1 MTMKVE
7 RQHKEGTSR
16 VIQQSRGGGR
26 NIVDNRSCNLEQ
38 ASLIASLQR
47 SPYREPIAQNSP
59 YQLKT
64 AVIQCG
70 FGDFFKGLVKY
81 YGPAMASIIF
91 GAVAGVTGAIV
102 GGSDGAIEGATL
114 GVRAGRMIG
123 TQHSNKCMAN
133 DRRLRQE
140 IRRNYN
146 IDVSPDIGGPILE
159 KINYVLSILPES
171 STKSNPKLKEINTEG
186 VGNASL
192 YDYEKETLG
201 IHNPMN
207 ISDLLYSSLGKSL
220 EVLRDIM
227 DRGSGYDYNT
237 KTDKKYGLKSKD
249 RKIMAG
255 VSDAN
260 SQELL
265 LDWTI
270 RHEIGHSVDKKLGWE
285 NTCSHESMFGA
296 WRKYN
301 KYYVFRKFANRDMYD
316 MRNRKIWV
324 QDKGNSSSFRS
335 KLLLVFGDYLK
346 DPDLEYYVRF
356 KHIEGKMN
364 CLKKNMELINMRD
377 EKETRKEKQR
387 WILNSFGEGKLLGE
401 EEPED
406 RVYKLRRIDC
416 FLALMKFIE
425 GDELN
430 NSCLL
435 KFIKKNSLK
444 KKLDKCKRSIEIAEN
459 QPWMF
464 NDCCEKDLK
473 VGACV
478 YMRDGYGE
486 WVSFLSS
493 ARMYAV
499 SNYQFSA
506 PCEWFAEAFAAY
518 YNPVEGAES
527 RLRLDPE
534 VRAYFFN
541 KVGPFHGKKD
551 GSPDSAR

>member
-64 AVIQCG
+64 VVIQCG

-102 GGSDGAIEGATL
+102 GGSDGAIEGAAL

-346 DPDLEYYVRF
+346 DPD
-356 KHIEGKMN
+356 
-364 CLKKNMELINMRD
+364 
-377 EKETRKEKQR
+377 
-387 WILNSFGEGKLLGE
+387 
-401 EEPED
+401 
-406 RVYKLRRIDC
+406 
-416 FLALMKFIE
+416 
-425 GDELN
+425 
-430 NSCLL
+430 
-435 KFIKKNSLK
+435 
-444 KKLDKCKRSIEIAEN
+444 
-459 QPWMF
+459 
-464 NDCCEKDLK
+464 
-473 VGACV
+473 
-478 YMRDGYGE
+478 
-486 WVSFLSS
+486 
-493 ARMYAV
+493 
-499 SNYQFSA
+499 
-506 PCEWFAEAFAAY
+506 
-518 YNPVEGAES
+518 
-527 RLRLDPE
+527 
-534 VRAYFFN
+534 
-541 KVGPFHGKKD
+541 
-551 GSPDSAR
+551 

>member
-1 MTMKVE
+1 MKVE

-102 GGSDGAIEGATL
+102 GGSDGAIEGAAL

-192 YDYEKETLG
+192 YDYEEETIG

-207 ISDLLYSSLGKSL
+207 IPDLLYSSLDKRT
-220 EVLRDIM
+220 ERLRNLM
-227 DRGSGYDYNT
+227 DRGPGHDYDM
-237 KTDKKYGLKSKD
+237 KTDQKYGLRSGD
-249 RKIMAG
+249 RKVMAG

-270 RHEIGHSVDKKLGWE
+270 RHEIGHSVDKNLGWE
-285 NTCSHESMFGA
+285 DTCSHEDKFGA
-296 WRKYN
+296 WTKFEGSDVN
-301 KYYVFRKFANRDMYD
+301 DVFKKFINRDLELSPQSYPDYD
-316 MRNRKIWV
+316 EIQNNSIVALMAFKA
-324 QDKGNSSSFRS
+324 GNKPNDS
-335 KLLLVFGDYLK
+335 KLVL
-346 DPDLEYYVRF
+346 
-356 KHIEGKMN
+356 
-364 CLKKNMELINMRD
+364 
-377 EKETRKEKQR
+377 
-387 WILNSFGEGKLLGE
+387 
-401 EEPED
+401 
-406 RVYKLRRIDC
+406 
-416 FLALMKFIE
+416 
-425 GDELN
+425 
-430 NSCLL
+430 
-435 KFIKKNSLK
+435 IKKYSLEN
-444 KKLDKCKRSIEIAEN
+444 KLDKCKRSIEIAEN
-459 QPWMF
+459 MPWMF
-464 NDCCEKDLK
+464 NDCCEKDLTI
-473 VGACV
+473 GDCI
-478 YMRDGYGE
+478 YMKDEYGK